1 MLRVTFNLK
10 RNTNMKTTIILTSE
24 EVKAAIQM
32 YLFDKGVEYHGEMI
46 LKVFS
51 EGDAEVSF

>member
-1 MLRVTFNLK
+1 
-10 RNTNMKTTIILTSE
+10 MKTTIILTSE